1 MPTITRTFIK
11 TALAYAL
18 VGMLLST
25 LALIHTAVPLHPVLG
40 VIRPT
45 ALHAIMVGWLT
56 QLIFGVALWMF
67 PVWSKAQPR
76 GPELPTWL
84 CYGLLNAGLA
94 VRLLAEPLHS
104 YRPSAVRGAL
114 LVIAAVLHVA
124 AVLLF
129 VGLAWRRVR
138 AKHGAR

>member
-25 LALIHTAVPLHPVLG
+25 LGLIHTTVPLHPVLG
-40 VIRPT
+40 LIRPT

-76 GPELPTWL
+76 GPEIPTWL

-94 VRLLAEPLHS
+94 VRLLIEPLNG
-104 YRPSAVRGAL
+104 YRPSAVLGTL
-114 LVIAAVLHVA
+114 LVIAAVLQVA

-138 AKHGAR
+138 AKHGGK

>member
-138 AKHGAR
+138 AKH

>member
-18 VGMLLST
+18 TGMLLST
-25 LALIHTAVPLHPVLG
+25 LGLIHNALRLHPVWGLMQ
-40 VIRPT
+40 PT
-45 ALHAIMVGWLT
+45 ALHLIVVGWLT

-76 GPELPTWL
+76 GPEIPTWL
-84 CYGLLNAGLA
+84 CYGLLNVGLV
-94 VRLLAEPLHS
+94 VRLLAEPLNS
-104 YRPSAVRGAL
+104 YRPSAVLGAL
-114 LVIAAVLHVA
+114 LVIAAVLQVA
-124 AVLLF
+124 AVLIF

-138 AKHGAR
+138 AKHGAK

>member
-1 MPTITRTFIK
+1 
-11 TALAYAL
+11 
-18 VGMLLST
+18 
-25 LALIHTAVPLHPVLG
+25 
-40 VIRPT
+40 
-45 ALHAIMVGWLT
+45 MVGWLT

-94 VRLLAEPLHS
+94 VRLLAEPLNS
-104 YRPSAVRGAL
+104 YRPSAVLGAL